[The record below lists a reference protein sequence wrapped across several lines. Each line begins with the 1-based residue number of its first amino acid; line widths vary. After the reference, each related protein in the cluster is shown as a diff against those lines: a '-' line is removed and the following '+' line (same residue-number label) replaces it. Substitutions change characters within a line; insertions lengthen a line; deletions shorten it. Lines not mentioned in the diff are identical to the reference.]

1 MKELVYMAPITTGM
15 AVTKGLQGYNW
26 TNMGIIDDPE
36 CCDQIVQPLCANRN
50 DHEVTVIG
58 YGRENNKD
66 YWLAKN
72 SWGPFNGGDMNGIF
86 KIKRGTGHCGFG
98 HWSFMPRCRAN

>member
-26 TNMGIIDDPE
+26 TNMGILDDPE
-36 CCDQIVQPLCANRN
+36 CCDQIVQPKCATRN
-50 DHEVTVIG
+50 DHEVTVVG
-58 YGRENNKD
+58 YGRENNTD
-66 YWLAKN
+66 YWLVKN
-72 SWGPFNGGDMNGIF
+72 SQDPFLF

-98 HWSFMPRCRAN
+98 YWSFMPRCRAN